1 MEFYHEKIVNQVNA
15 LKTRS
20 YYIPFTDENF
30 SPDKEK
36 SKEVVVLKKW
46 KFAFFPEFTEEVF
59 GENPTETFSVP
70 FNWQLKGFDYNQY
83 TNFFYPIPFDPPKV
97 DKENPCGLYVTDY
110 VVAEEGRKHYIV
122 FDGVDSCLY
131 LLVNGKFV
139 GYSTVSHSQAEFD
152 ITPFVAAGKNEIRAV
167 VLKWCCGTYFEDQ
180 DKLRMSGIF
189 RDVYVISR
197 PKDHIADY
205 KITTDTDLKM
215 GTISV
220 VCDRPATVKLYDGER
235 LIDEKKGEKTEFLI
249 ENVKLWTAE
258 TPFLYRLVL
267 QYNGEYIE
275 EKIGVRKI
283 SIENSVL
290 KINGAP
296 VKLKGVNRHSMTTD
310 GFAESVDLMKKDLG
324 LFRKYNVNAVRTS
337 HYPPHPLFAKLCD
350 EYGIY
355 VLEEA
360 DIETHGLETIH
371 YYGDPRHF
379 DDFANNPLYKDVY
392 LLRQERMYER
402 DKNRTS
408 VIMWS
413 LGNEAGWGENFKAAS
428 EYLHAADSRPVHYE
442 GNTTRMLPETEW
454 RDPEYTDVASMMYA
468 SVETCRKKISA
479 GIGKPFML
487 CEYTHAMGNSCGDA
501 KEYWDY
507 IYGEKTFLGA
517 FVWEWCCHTVKTDDG
532 RFLFGGDFN
541 EKEPCSRYDG
551 KFCVDGLVD
560 TDRRIH
566 PSLYEIGQI
575 YAPVDVE
582 QTAEGFRVIN
592 RYDFIPLDKIS
603 LKCRYEING
612 KTEKTE
618 EYSLLGIKPKES
630 REFKINF
637 KKSGYSAI
645 IFEFFSES
653 EKVATRQI
661 VLSGDYPVKEK
672 TGEADVKREKR
683 TFVARGKGYKATV
696 GKDGMIESVKLG
708 GGDEEIMVAPM
719 NFSLYREPIDND
731 LPYLEEWQ
739 RLRLAFVRSHA
750 DEITCDGNKVFV
762 KGKIVADIVEPLYD
776 FELRYEF
783 CDDAIGVSM
792 TAKKREWVTNP
803 ARFGLKFTLPEKFD
817 ECEYF
822 GRGDVE
828 NYPDRKFG
836 LAVSHYKNKVS
847 EMNFMYLKPQDCGER
862 CDCRKV
868 SLCSQDKAFSV
879 VSGKDFCFQATP
891 YDIGDYRKHDY
902 MMEKNTGKTMLFL
915 DAKTTGVGSAACGA
929 PLAERYEVRD
939 DEIKMSFD
947 IVLA

>member
-1 MEFYHEKIVNQVNA
+1 M
-15 LKTRS
+15 
-20 YYIPFTDENF
+20 
-30 SPDKEK
+30 
-36 SKEVVVLKKW
+36 
-46 KFAFFPEFTEEVF
+46 
-59 GENPTETFSVP
+59 
-70 FNWQLKGFDYNQY
+70 
-83 TNFFYPIPFDPPKV
+83 
-97 DKENPCGLYVTDY
+97 
-110 VVAEEGRKHYIV
+110 
-122 FDGVDSCLY
+122 
-131 LLVNGKFV
+131 
-139 GYSTVSHSQAEFD
+139 
-152 ITPFVAAGKNEIRAV
+152 
-167 VLKWCCGTYFEDQ
+167 
-180 DKLRMSGIF
+180 
-189 RDVYVISR
+189 
-197 PKDHIADY
+197 
-205 KITTDTDLKM
+205 
-215 GTISV
+215 
-220 VCDRPATVKLYDGER
+220 
-235 LIDEKKGEKTEFLI
+235 
-249 ENVKLWTAE
+249 
-258 TPFLYRLVL
+258 
-267 QYNGEYIE
+267 
-275 EKIGVRKI
+275 
-283 SIENSVL
+283 
-290 KINGAP
+290 
-296 VKLKGVNRHSMTTD
+296 
-310 GFAESVDLMKKDLG
+310 
-324 LFRKYNVNAVRTS
+324 
-337 HYPPHPLFAKLCD
+337 
-350 EYGIY
+350 
-355 VLEEA
+355 
-360 DIETHGLETIH
+360 
-371 YYGDPRHF
+371 
-379 DDFANNPLYKDVY
+379 
-392 LLRQERMYER
+392 
-402 DKNRTS
+402 
-408 VIMWS
+408 
-413 LGNEAGWGENFKAAS
+413 
-428 EYLHAADSRPVHYE
+428 
-442 GNTTRMLPETEW
+442 
-454 RDPEYTDVASMMYA
+454 
-468 SVETCRKKISA
+468 
-479 GIGKPFML
+479 
-487 CEYTHAMGNSCGDA
+487 
-501 KEYWDY
+501 
-507 IYGEKTFLGA
+507 
-517 FVWEWCCHTVKTDDG
+517 
-532 RFLFGGDFN
+532 
-541 EKEPCSRYDG
+541 
-551 KFCVDGLVD
+551 
-560 TDRRIH
+560 
-566 PSLYEIGQI
+566 
-575 YAPVDVE
+575 
-582 QTAEGFRVIN
+582 IN

-661 VLSGDYPVKEK
+661 LLSDDYPVKEK

-847 EMNFMYLKPQDCGER
+847 EMNFIYLKPQDCGER

-868 SLCSQDKAFSV
+868 SLFSQDKAFSV